1 MSGTSAPKILIADDD
16 LELRTIIAEILTAN
30 GAEVTA
36 VADGQAAVQEAIKSP
51 YDLCILDVQM
61 PVMSGLEACPIICER
76 AFSHGLPVLFLTGC
90 SDAATIQ
97 QAFDA
102 GASDF
107 LPKPIQATLLWR
119 RASNLILLNSL
130 SKQRDNMRDL
140 VNIVAEV
147 DGEQPADRTL
157 NERSSCDDKKTS

>member
-1 MSGTSAPKILIADDD
+1 MSAAPAPKILIADDD
-16 LELRTIIAEILTAN
+16 PELRTVIAEILTAN

-51 YDLCILDVQM
+51 FDLCILDVQM
-61 PVMSGLEACPIICER
+61 PVMSGLQACPIICQR

-90 SDAATIQ
+90 SDGATIQ

-119 RASNLILLNSL
+119 RASNLILLNRL
-130 SKQRDNMRDL
+130 SKQRDTMSDL

-147 DGEQPADRTL
+147 DGEVPADQKLIETA
-157 NERSSCDDKKTS
+157 NSKT